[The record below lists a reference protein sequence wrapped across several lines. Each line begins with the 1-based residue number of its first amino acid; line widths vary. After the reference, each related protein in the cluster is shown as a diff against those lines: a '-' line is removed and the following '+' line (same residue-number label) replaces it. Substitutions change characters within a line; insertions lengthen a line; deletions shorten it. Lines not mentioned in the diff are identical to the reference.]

1 MLKSNK
7 IFKSI
12 KSIKPIAAI
21 ATLALIGCTCACGP
35 ADSKAA
41 DPDVARS
48 YDVSKVQK
56 DDEIAK
62 LVPESVAKT
71 GELTV
76 GVNVSYAPAEFFAA
90 DGKTPVGYEIDFSK
104 ALAKLMGLKAKI
116 MHAQF
121 DSIIPAIGSKYNVGI
136 SGFTV
141 NAERM
146 KSVDFVTYANAGLSF
161 EVRKGNPTKVDTKN
175 LCGKKVT
182 LETGTVGEPIM
193 EEAKKQCKANNN
205 KPLEILSFKDQ
216 TDATTALLSGRA
228 DVMYADTPVAGYA
241 AIKNS
246 GKLEILESS
255 NDAEP
260 MGAAVKKGDAK
271 MLKLIKAAIDKLMK
285 NGVYKD
291 ILKKWG
297 VENVA
302 IKESQVNPEV

>member
-7 IFKSI
+7 IFMLA
-12 KSIKPIAAI
+12 KPIAAI
-21 ATLALIGCTCACGP
+21 ATLALIGFTCACGP

-56 DDEIAK
+56 DEEIAK
-62 LVPESVAKT
+62 LVPESVAKI

-146 KSVDFVTYANAGLSF
+146 KTVDFVTYANAGLSF

-241 AIKNS
+241 AIKND

-302 IKESQVNPEV
+302 IKEAQVNPEV

>member
-1 MLKSNK
+1 MINGKK
-7 IFKSI
+7 MFKLA
-12 KSIKPIAAI
+12 KPVAIIAS
-21 ATLALIGCTCACGP
+21 LVMIGSVAACGP

-48 YDVSKVQK
+48 YDVSNVKK
-56 DDEIAK
+56 DDAVAA
-62 LVPESVAKT
+62 LVPEEVAKT

-104 ALAKLMGLKAKI
+104 ALAKVMGLNAKI
-116 MHAQF
+116 MHAPF
-121 DSIIPAIGSKYNVGI
+121 DAIIPAIGSKYNVGI

-146 KSVDFVTYANAGLSF
+146 KTVDFVTYANAGLSF
-161 EVRKGNPTKVDTKN
+161 EVRKGNPTKVDPKN
-175 LCGKKVT
+175 LCGKKVS
-182 LETGTVGEPIM
+182 LQTGSVGEPIM
-193 EEAKKQCKANNN
+193 EEAKKECAAKKD
-205 KPLEILSFKDQ
+205 KPLEIMSFKEQ
-216 TDATTALLSGRA
+216 TDATTAVLSGRA

-241 AIKNS
+241 AIKNE

-255 NDAEP
+255 KDAEP

-271 MLKLIKAAIDKLMK
+271 MLKAVKAGIDKLMES
-285 NGVYKD
+285 GVYKD

-302 IKESQVNPEV
+302 IEETVVNPKL

>member
-56 DDEIAK
+56 DEEIAK
-62 LVPESVAKT
+62 LVPENVAKT

-161 EVRKGNPTKVDTKN
+161 EVRKGNPTKVDPKN

>member
-1 MLKSNK
+1 M
-7 IFKSI
+7 FKSMKPVAI
-12 KSIKPIAAI
+12 VASLVMIGSIA
-21 ATLALIGCTCACGP
+21 ACGP
-35 ADSKAA
+35 ADSKEA

-48 YDVSKVQK
+48 YDVSHVQK
-56 DDEIAK
+56 DDAVAA
-62 LVPESVAKT
+62 LVPAPVAKT

-104 ALAKLMGLKAKI
+104 ALAKVMGLKAKI

-146 KSVDFVTYANAGLSF
+146 KSVDFITYANAGLSF
-161 EVRKGNPTKVDTKN
+161 EVRKGNPTKVDPKN

-193 EEAKKQCKANNN
+193 EEAKKQCAAKGN
-205 KPLEILSFKDQ
+205 KPLEIMSFKEQ

-241 AIKNS
+241 SIKIP
-246 GKLEILESS
+246 GKLEILENSKDS
-255 NDAEP
+255 EP
-260 MGAAVKKGDAK
+260 MGAAVKKGDAA
-271 MLKLIKAAIDKLMK
+271 MLKAVKAGIDKLMK
-285 NGVYKD
+285 SGVYKD

-297 VENVA
+297 VEDVA
-302 IKESQVNPEV
+302 IEKSVVNPKL

>member
-1 MLKSNK
+1 M
-7 IFKSI
+7 
-12 KSIKPIAAI
+12 
-21 ATLALIGCTCACGP
+21 IGCTCACGP

-161 EVRKGNPTKVDTKN
+161 EVRKGNPTKVDPKN

-193 EEAKKQCKANNN
+193 EEAKKQCKANND
-205 KPLEILSFKDQ
+205 KPLEIMSFKEQ

-241 AIKNS
+241 AIKNN

-260 MGAAVKKGDAK
+260 MGAAVKKDDAK

-285 NGVYKD
+285 NGVYND

-302 IKESQVNPEV
+302 IKEAQVNPEV